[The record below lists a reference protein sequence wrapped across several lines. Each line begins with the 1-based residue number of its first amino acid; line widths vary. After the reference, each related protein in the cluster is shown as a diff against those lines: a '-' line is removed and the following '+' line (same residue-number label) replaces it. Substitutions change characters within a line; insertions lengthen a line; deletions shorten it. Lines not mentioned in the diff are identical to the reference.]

1 MTLPALVAVKTDG
14 VVRIVRTV
22 DVDWWEADGNYV
34 RIHAGAT
41 THLVRM
47 TLTAIESQLDPE
59 LFTRIHRRYI
69 VNLDRIVEIQPW
81 FAGDAVIVLRTG
93 AKLRLS
99 RTYRAGLHAHLL
111 GSSIASE

>member
-1 MTLPALVAVKTDG
+1 MTLPVLVAVKTAG

-34 RIHAGAT
+34 RIHVGAT
-41 THLVRM
+41 SHLVRM
-47 TLTAIESQLDPE
+47 TLTAIESQLDPDR
-59 LFTRIHRRYI
+59 FTRIHRRYI

-81 FAGDAVIVLRTG
+81 FAGDAVIVLSTG

-99 RTYRAGLHAHLL
+99 RTYRSALHAHLL
-111 GSSIASE
+111 GSAIVSE